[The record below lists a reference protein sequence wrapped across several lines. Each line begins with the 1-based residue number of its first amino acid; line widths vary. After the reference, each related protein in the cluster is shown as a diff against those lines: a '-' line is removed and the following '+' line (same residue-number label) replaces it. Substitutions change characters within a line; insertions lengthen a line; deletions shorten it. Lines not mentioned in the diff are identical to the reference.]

1 VISSNAEGDC
11 EAISV
16 NDGTKNNY
24 RVIKMNTRINP
35 VVPGSKPELAEI
47 EKKILEERGR
57 ISPLYQT
64 LLNAPEIAQGWESL
78 LTAIRNRNSLSPA
91 IREMIILRV
100 AILNRANYEFDAHEP
115 HALKAGVSPE
125 KIAAIREAI
134 IPNIFTEQ
142 EALVLNLTDV
152 MTKEIQ
158 VSDALF
164 DKVKPFFNDTQRL
177 ELVATISA
185 YNMVSRLLNAL
196 HVGH

>member
-1 VISSNAEGDC
+1 M
-11 EAISV
+11 SV
-16 NDGTKNNY
+16 
-24 RVIKMNTRINP
+24 RINP
-35 VVPGSKPELAEI
+35 VVPGSNPKLAAI
-47 EKKILEERGR
+47 EKRILEERGR

-64 LLNAPEIAQGWESL
+64 LLNAPEIAQGWEAL

-100 AILNRANYEFDAHEP
+100 AILNRADYEFDSHEP
-115 HALKAGVSPE
+115 HALKAGISPE
-125 KIAAIREAI
+125 KITAIRQAEI
-134 IPNIFTEQ
+134 SDIFDEQ
-142 EALVLNLTDV
+142 ESLVLRLTDV

-164 DKVKPFFNDTQRL
+164 DQVKPFFNDTQRL

>member
-1 VISSNAEGDC
+1 MSNRIS
-11 EAISV
+11 
-16 NDGTKNNY
+16 
-24 RVIKMNTRINP
+24 P

-47 EKKILEERGR
+47 EKKIIEERGR

-64 LLNAPEIAQGWESL
+64 LLNAPEIAQGWEAL

-100 AILNRANYEFDAHEP
+100 AILNRADYEFDAHEP

-125 KIAAIREAI
+125 KIAAIRQVKLA
-134 IPNIFTEQ
+134 PIFSEQ
-142 EALVLNLTDV
+142 EMLILNLTDV

-158 VSDALF
+158 VPDELF
-164 DKVKPFFNDTQRL
+164 DQVRPHFDDTQRL
-177 ELVATISA
+177 ELVATIAA

>member
-1 VISSNAEGDC
+1 M
-11 EAISV
+11 SV
-16 NDGTKNNY
+16 
-24 RVIKMNTRINP
+24 RINP
-35 VVPGSKPELAEI
+35 VVPGSNPKLAAI
-47 EKKILEERGR
+47 EKRILEERGR

-64 LLNAPEIAQGWESL
+64 LLNAPEIAQGWEAL

-100 AILNRANYEFDAHEP
+100 AILNRADYEFDSHEP
-115 HALKAGVSPE
+115 HALKAGISPE
-125 KIAAIREAI
+125 KITAIRQAEI
-134 IPNIFTEQ
+134 SDIFDEQ
-142 EALVLNLTDV
+142 ESLVLRLTDV
-152 MTKEIQ
+152 MTEEIQ

-164 DKVKPFFNDTQRL
+164 DQVKPFFNDTQRL

>member
-1 VISSNAEGDC
+1 MSNRIS
-11 EAISV
+11 
-16 NDGTKNNY
+16 
-24 RVIKMNTRINP
+24 P

-47 EKKILEERGR
+47 ERKIIEERGR

-64 LLNAPEIAQGWESL
+64 LLNAPEIAQGWEAL

-100 AILNRANYEFDAHEP
+100 AILNRADYEFDAHEP

-125 KIAAIREAI
+125 KIAAIREVLL
-134 IPNIFTEQ
+134 PPIFTEQ
-142 EALVLNLTDV
+142 EVLILNLTDV
-152 MTKEIQ
+152 MTKDIQ
-158 VSDALF
+158 VPDELF
-164 DKVKPFFNDTQRL
+164 NKVKPHFDDTQRL
-177 ELVATISA
+177 ELVATIAA

>member
-1 VISSNAEGDC
+1 MSH
-11 EAISV
+11 
-16 NDGTKNNY
+16 
-24 RVIKMNTRINP
+24 RINP
-35 VVPGSKPELAEI
+35 VIPGSKPELADL
-47 EKKILEERGR
+47 EKKIVTERGR
-57 ISPLYQT
+57 VSPLYQT
-64 LLNAPEIAQGWESL
+64 LLNAPEIAQGWEAL

-100 AILNRANYEFDAHEP
+100 AILNRADYEFDAHEP

-125 KIAAIREAI
+125 KIAAIRELAL
-134 IPNIFTEQ
+134 PNIFTE
-142 EALVLNLTDV
+142 EEMLILDLTDV

-158 VSDALF
+158 VPDQLF
-164 DKVKPFFNDTQRL
+164 DKIKPIFNDKERL

>member
-1 VISSNAEGDC
+1 MKSA
-11 EAISV
+11 
-16 NDGTKNNY
+16 
-24 RVIKMNTRINP
+24 RINQ
-35 VVPGSKPELAEI
+35 VIPGSRPELAEI

-64 LLNAPEIAQGWESL
+64 LLNAPEIAQGWEAL

-100 AILNRANYEFDAHEP
+100 AILNRADYEFDAHEP
-115 HALKAGVSPE
+115 HALEAGVSPE
-125 KIAAIREAI
+125 KIAAIRELRLS
-134 IPNIFTEQ
+134 NIFDDQ
-142 EALVLNLTDV
+142 EMLILNLTDV

-158 VSDALF
+158 VPDALF
-164 DKVKPFFNDTQRL
+164 DKVKPFFNDRERL